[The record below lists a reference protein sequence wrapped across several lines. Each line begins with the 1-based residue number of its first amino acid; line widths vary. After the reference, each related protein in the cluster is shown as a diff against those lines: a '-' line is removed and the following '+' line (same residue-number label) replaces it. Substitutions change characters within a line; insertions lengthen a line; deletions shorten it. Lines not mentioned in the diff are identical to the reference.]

1 MAHLSPALPRPASR
15 APARSARPRRALSL
29 VAGLAKALAPAALL
43 ASLALPAAAQ
53 TQIQWWHA
61 MSGPLGEKL
70 EKIAGDFNA
79 SQGEYKV
86 VPVFKGSYPETM
98 TGAIAA
104 FRARQHPAIV
114 QVFEVGTATMMAAKG
129 AVYPVYKLMADAG
142 EPFDPKA
149 YLPAVTGYYT
159 DTAGNMLSF
168 PFNSSTPIL
177 YVNRDLFRKAG
188 LDPDAPPKTWPQLE
202 AAAHK
207 LQAAGVPCGFTTQWP
222 SWVNLE
228 NLSAW
233 HNVAIGTLENGLG
246 GTGTALTIDND
257 LTRHH
262 WAALAAWQKTRL
274 FDYGGRQAKADPKF
288 FSGECAMSIGSSAA
302 RAGILAN
309 AKFDL
314 GYGMMPYWPQVQ
326 GAPQNSII
334 GGATLWVLTGRP
346 QEEYK
351 GVAKFFAFLSRPEV
365 QAWWHQNTGY
375 LPITQ
380 AAYDLSKAQGFYEKN
395 PGTDVSIRQM
405 TLKAPTP
412 NSKGLRFGNF
422 VQIRDVIEEEL
433 ESTLAGQKTPEAA
446 LAAAQKRG
454 NELLRTFEK
463 ANP

>member
-1 MAHLSPALPRPASR
+1 MAPTSSSLALPSFASR
-15 APARSARPRRALSL
+15 RRALGV
-29 VAGLAKALAPAALL
+29 VARVAASAALCTV
-43 ASLALPAAAQ
+43 LALPAAAQ

-61 MSGPLGEKL
+61 MSGALGEKL
-70 EKIAGDFNA
+70 EKLATDFNA
-79 SQGEYKV
+79 SQGEYKI
-86 VPVFKGSYPETM
+86 VPVYKGTYPETM
-98 TGAIAA
+98 TSAIAA

-114 QVFEVGTATMMAAKG
+114 QVFEVGTATMMAARG
-129 AVYPVYKLMADAG
+129 AVYPTYKLMADAG
-142 EPFDPKA
+142 EPFDPKD

-177 YVNRDLFRKAG
+177 YLNKDLFRKAG
-188 LDPDAPPKTWPQLE
+188 LDPEKPPQTWPQME
-202 AAAHK
+202 ATAKA
-207 LQAAGVPCGFTTQWP
+207 LQASGVTCGFTTQWP

-233 HNVAIGTLENGLG
+233 HNVAIGTHENGLG
-246 GTGTALTIDND
+246 GTATRLTIDNPV
-257 LTRHH
+257 TRRH
-262 WAALAAWQKTRL
+262 WTALANWQKTRI
-274 FDYGGRQAKADPKF
+274 FDYGGRQSKADPKF

-309 AKFDL
+309 SKFDL
-314 GYGMMPYWPQVQ
+314 GYAMMPYWPQVE

-346 QEEYK
+346 AAEYK
-351 GVAKFFAFLSRPEV
+351 GVARFFSYLSKPEV

-375 LPITQ
+375 LPITR
-380 AAYDLSKAQGFYEKN
+380 AAYDLTRAQGFYEKN

-412 NSKGLRFGNF
+412 NSKGVRFGNF
-422 VQIRDVIEEEL
+422 LQIRDMIEEEL
-433 ESTLAGQKTPEAA
+433 EATLVGQKTAEVA
-446 LAAAQKRG
+446 LEAAQKRG
-454 NELLRTFEK
+454 NALLEAFEQ

>member
-1 MAHLSPALPRPASR
+1 MVHSSRRGAL
-15 APARSARPRRALSL
+15 
-29 VAGLAKALAPAALL
+29 KALLGSALL
-43 ASLALPAAAQ
+43 TALAQPAAAQ

-70 EKIAGDFNA
+70 EKVAADFNA
-79 SQGEYKV
+79 TQGAYKI
-86 VPVFKGSYPETM
+86 VPVYKGTYPETM

-104 FRARQHPAIV
+104 FRAKQHPAIV
-114 QVFEVGTATMMAAKG
+114 QVFEVGTATMMSAKG
-129 AVYPVYKLMADAG
+129 AIYPTYKLMADAG

-177 YVNRDLFRKAG
+177 YVNKDLFRKAG
-188 LDPDAPPKTWPQLE
+188 LDPETPPKTWPEME
-202 AAAHK
+202 AAALK
-207 LQAAGVPCGFTTQWP
+207 VQAAGVPCGFTTQWP

-233 HNVAIGTLENGLG
+233 HNVPVGTLENGLG
-246 GTGTALTIDND
+246 GTGTRLTIANP
-257 LTRHH
+257 LTQKH
-262 WAALAAWQKTRL
+262 WEALARWQKTKI
-274 FDYGGRQAKADPKF
+274 FDYGGRQSKADPKF

-309 AKFDL
+309 SKFEL
-314 GYGMMPYWPQVQ
+314 GYGMMPYWPDVP

-346 QEEYK
+346 EAEYK
-351 GVAKFFAFLSRPEV
+351 GVAKFFGYLSRPEV

-380 AAYDLSKAQGFYEKN
+380 AAYDLSRTQGFYEKN

-405 TLKAPTP
+405 TLKAPTA

-422 VQIRDVIEEEL
+422 LQIRDVIEEEL
-433 ESTLAGQKTPEAA
+433 EATLAGQKSAQAA
-446 LAAAQKRG
+446 LAAAEARG
-454 NELLRTFEK
+454 NEQLRAFEK

>member
-1 MAHLSPALPRPASR
+1 MARLFPASLT
-15 APARSARPRRALSL
+15 RRAA
-29 VAGLAKALAPAALL
+29 VAVL
-43 ASLALPAAAQ
+43 ASLLAGPAAAQ

-70 EKIAGDFNA
+70 EKLAADFNA
-79 SQGEYKV
+79 GQGEYKV
-86 VPVFKGSYPETM
+86 VPVFKGTYPEAM

-104 FRARQHPAIV
+104 FRAKQQPAIV

-129 AVYPVYKLMADAG
+129 AIYPVHKLMKDAG
-142 EPFDPKA
+142 EPFDPAA

-159 DTAGNMLSF
+159 DTAGNLLSF

-188 LDPDAPPKTWPQLE
+188 LDPDAPPRTWPEME
-202 AAAHK
+202 AAGRK
-207 LQAAGVPCGFTTQWP
+207 LVAAGVPCGFTTQWP
-222 SWVNLE
+222 SWVNVE

-233 HNVAIGTLENGLG
+233 HNVPIGTLENGLG
-246 GTGTALTIDND
+246 GFGTELVIDNP
-257 LTRHH
+257 LTRRH
-262 WAALAAWQKTRL
+262 WGALAGWQKEKV
-274 FDYGGRQAKADPKF
+274 FDYGGRQSKADPKF

-314 GYGMMPYWPQVQ
+314 GYGMMPYWPQVE
-326 GAPQNSII
+326 GAPQNAII

-346 QEEYK
+346 EAEYK

-375 LPITQ
+375 LPITK
-380 AAYDLSKAQGFYEKN
+380 AAYELSRAQGFYEKN

-405 TLKAPTP
+405 TLNPPTP

-422 VQIRDVIEEEL
+422 LQVRDVIEEEL
-433 ESTLAGQKTPEAA
+433 EATLSGQKAPEAA

-454 NELLRTFEK
+454 NELLRAFQK

>member
-1 MAHLSPALPRPASR
+1 MVHSSRRGALT
-15 APARSARPRRALSL
+15 
-29 VAGLAKALAPAALL
+29 ALL
-43 ASLALPAAAQ
+43 AAAFAAALAQPAAAQ

-70 EKIAGDFNA
+70 EKLAADFNA
-79 SQGEYKV
+79 SQGDYRI
-86 VPVFKGSYPETM
+86 VPVFKGTYPETM

-104 FRARQHPAIV
+104 FRAKQHPAIV
-114 QVFEVGTATMMAAKG
+114 QVFEVGTATMMSAKG
-129 AVYPVYKLMADAG
+129 AVYPTYKLMADAG

-177 YVNRDLFRKAG
+177 YVNKDLFRKAG
-188 LDPDAPPKTWPQLE
+188 LDPETPPKTWPEME
-202 AAAHK
+202 AAALK
-207 LQAAGVPCGFTTQWP
+207 VQAAGVPCGFTTQWP
-222 SWVNLE
+222 SWVNVE

-233 HNVAIGTLENGLG
+233 HNVPVGTLENGLG
-246 GTGTALTIDND
+246 GTATQLTIANP
-257 LTRHH
+257 LTQEH
-262 WAALAAWQKTRL
+262 WEALARWQKTKL
-274 FDYGGRQAKADPKF
+274 FDYGGRQSKADPKF

-309 AKFDL
+309 SKFEL
-314 GYGMMPYWPQVQ
+314 GYGMMPYWPDEK
-326 GAPQNSII
+326 GAPQNAII

-346 QEEYK
+346 AEEYK
-351 GVAKFFAFLSRPEV
+351 GVARFFSYLSRPEV

-380 AAYDLSKAQGFYEKN
+380 AAYDLSRAQGFYEKN

-405 TLKAPTP
+405 TLNPPTA

-422 VQIRDVIEEEL
+422 LQIRDVIEEEL
-433 ESTLAGQKTPEAA
+433 EATLAGQKSPQAA
-446 LAAAQKRG
+446 LAAAQTRG
-454 NELLRTFEK
+454 NELLRAFEK

>member
-1 MAHLSPALPRPASR
+1 MAWHLSAAQLAASTPKASLSRRGALA
-15 APARSARPRRALSL
+15 ALSL
-29 VAGLAKALAPAALL
+29 AALASFAQ
-43 ASLALPAAAQ
+43 PAAAA
-53 TQIQWWHA
+53 TEIQWWHA

-70 EKIAGDFNA
+70 EKLAGDFNA
-79 SQGEYKV
+79 TQGEYRI
-86 VPVFKGSYPETM
+86 VPVFKGTYPETM

-104 FRARQHPAIV
+104 FRAKQHPAIV

-129 AVYPVYKLMADAG
+129 AVYPTYKLMKDAG
-142 EPFDPKA
+142 EPFDPSA

-177 YVNRDLFRKAG
+177 YVNKDLFRKAG
-188 LDPDAPPKTWPQLE
+188 LDPDSPPKTWPDMAE
-202 AAAHK
+202 AAKK

-233 HNVAIGTLENGLG
+233 HNVAIGTRENGLG
-246 GTGTALTIDND
+246 GFDAALTIDNP
-257 LTRHH
+257 LTAKH
-262 WAALAAWQKTRL
+262 WAALAEWQKTKIY
-274 FDYGGRQAKADPKF
+274 DYGGRQAKADPKF

-314 GYGMMPYWPQVQ
+314 GYGMMPYWPEVK
-326 GAPQNSII
+326 GAPQNAII

-346 QEEYK
+346 AAEYA
-351 GVAKFFAFLSRPEV
+351 GVAKFFTYLSRPEV

-375 LPITQ
+375 LPITK
-380 AAYDLSKAQGFYEKN
+380 AAYELSRAQGFYEKN

-405 TLKAPTP
+405 TLNPPTP

-422 VQIRDVIEEEL
+422 VQVRDVIEEEL
-433 ESTLAGQKTPEAA
+433 EATLAGQKTPEAA
-446 LAAAQKRG
+446 LSAAQTRG
-454 NELLRTFEK
+454 NALLRAFEK

>member
-1 MAHLSPALPRPASR
+1 MVHFSR
-15 APARSARPRRALSL
+15 RGSF
-29 VAGLAKALAPAALL
+29 KALL
-43 ASLALPAAAQ
+43 ACAFAAALAQPAAAQ

-70 EKIAGDFNA
+70 EKLAADFNA
-79 SQGEYKV
+79 TQGDYAI
-86 VPVFKGSYPETM
+86 VPVYKGSYPETM

-104 FRARQHPAIV
+104 FRAKQHPAIV
-114 QVFEVGTATMMAAKG
+114 QVFEVGTATMMAARG
-129 AVYPVYKLMADAG
+129 AVYPTYKLMAEAG
-142 EPFDPKA
+142 EPFDPKT

-177 YVNRDLFRKAG
+177 YVNKDLFRKAG
-188 LDPDAPPKTWPQLE
+188 LDPETPPKTWSEVE
-202 AAAHK
+202 AAALK
-207 LQAAGVPCGFTTQWP
+207 VQAAGVPCGFTTQWP

-233 HNVAIGTLENGLG
+233 HNVPVGTLENGLG
-246 GTGTALTIDND
+246 GAGTSLTIANALTQK
-257 LTRHH
+257 H
-262 WAALAAWQKTRL
+262 WEALARWQKTRI
-274 FDYGGRQAKADPKF
+274 FDYGGRQSKADPKF

-309 AKFDL
+309 SKFEL
-314 GYGMMPYWPQVQ
+314 GYGMMPYWPDVT

-346 QEEYK
+346 AAEYK
-351 GVAKFFAFLSRPEV
+351 GVARFFSYLSRPEV

-375 LPITQ
+375 LPITK
-380 AAYDLSKAQGFYEKN
+380 AAYDLSRAQGFYEKN

-405 TLKAPTP
+405 TLKAPTA

-422 VQIRDVIEEEL
+422 LQIRDVIEEEL
-433 ESTLAGQKTPEAA
+433 EATLSGQKSAQAA
-446 LAAAQKRG
+446 LTAAQARG
-454 NELLRTFEK
+454 NEQLRAFEK